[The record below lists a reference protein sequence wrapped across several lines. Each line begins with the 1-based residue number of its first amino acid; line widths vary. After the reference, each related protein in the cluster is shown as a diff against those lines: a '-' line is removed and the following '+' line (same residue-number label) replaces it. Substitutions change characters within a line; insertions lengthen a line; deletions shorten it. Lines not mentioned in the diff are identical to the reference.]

1 MSTVTT
7 ENRQLSLT
15 ERDIELFIQAAQT
28 AGLSPNSLKRY
39 RSDLV
44 ILRRYLGPSGVIRPG
59 TLLHWQIEM
68 RRQGYAS
75 RTVTTRTL
83 TANQYLIYKGRP
95 DLCEAA
101 LHYEIDPGA
110 TLTRAEYDNLL
121 QTARRSG
128 CLREELLLRLF
139 AEIGIP
145 LNALAQVTVE
155 AVQAGALVL
164 KSRGSLCTV
173 QLPRDLQAALQRYA
187 RQQGIGAG
195 PVFLTRTG
203 NLLQRSNISALLQ
216 KVARYAG
223 LPPEKV
229 THRCLQEFG
238 AARAGRSRPP
248 RPNNKPPQ
256 AVGTP
261 PGTLPAAR
269 PPHPPQGEVARPAA
283 RQSD

>member
-1 MSTVTT
+1 MSIATI

-15 ERDIELFIQAAQT
+15 ERDIELFLQAAEAT
-28 AGLSPNSLKRY
+28 GLSPNSLKRY

-44 ILRRYLGPSGVIRPG
+44 TLLRYLGPGGAIRPG
-59 TLLHWQIEM
+59 TLVNWQIEM

-83 TANQYLIYKGRP
+83 TANQFLLYKGRP
-95 DLCEAA
+95 DLCEAP

-121 QTARRSG
+121 QTARLSG

-139 AEIGIP
+139 AEVGIP
-145 LNALAQVTVE
+145 LNALTQVTAE
-155 AVQAGALVL
+155 AVRAGTVL
-164 KSRGSLCTV
+164 LKEKGNLRAV
-173 QLPRDLQAALQRYA
+173 PLPRDLQQDLQRYA
-187 RQQGIGAG
+187 WQQGITAG

-216 KVARYAG
+216 KVARFAG

-229 THRCLQEFG
+229 SHRCLQRFS
-238 AARAGRSRPP
+238 AARPARGHRPPADRTQSPAPLPASRPP
-248 RPNNKPPQ
+248 Q
-256 AVGTP
+256 
-261 PGTLPAAR
+261 
-269 PPHPPQGEVARPAA
+269 PPQGEVAR
-283 RQSD
+283 QSG